1 GFCELLEFRRT
12 KSVNFYVRIFFSD
25 VPKKIDIPL
34 KRQFWMMPALHQNL
48 NSARRRK
55 LVEFLVNLLE
65 RKHIMILVA
74 FRPIKGAEFAVNV
87 ADIRVVDI
95 AIDDVSHDLASAP
108 AIAFRLCQIE
118 IGRA

>member
-1 GFCELLEFRRT
+1 RRT
-12 KSVNFYVRIFFSD
+12 ESVNFYVWISFPD
-25 VPKKIDIPL
+25 VLQKIDIQWE
-34 KRQFWMMPALHQNL
+34 RQFRMVPALHKNL

-74 FRPIKGAEFAVNV
+74 FRPIKRAEFAVNV

-108 AIAFRLCQIE
+108 AVA
-118 IGRA
+118 